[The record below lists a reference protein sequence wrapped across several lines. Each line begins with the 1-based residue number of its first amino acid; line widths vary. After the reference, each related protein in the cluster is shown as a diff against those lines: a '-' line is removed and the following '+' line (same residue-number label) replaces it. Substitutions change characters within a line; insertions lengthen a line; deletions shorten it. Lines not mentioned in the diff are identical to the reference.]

1 MQQQNIINAEI
12 VNGTTKDGRP
22 YKAVEFSIITPN
34 GIYTTRAFPTSL
46 EIGII
51 EKTLTKL
58 NSIYTENDENIF

>member
-1 MQQQNIINAEI
+1 MQQSNIVNAEI

-22 YKAVEFSIITPN
+22 YKAVEFSITTPS
-34 GIYTTRAFPTSL
+34 GVYTTRAFPTSL

-58 NSIYTENDENIF
+58 NSIYTEDNENIF